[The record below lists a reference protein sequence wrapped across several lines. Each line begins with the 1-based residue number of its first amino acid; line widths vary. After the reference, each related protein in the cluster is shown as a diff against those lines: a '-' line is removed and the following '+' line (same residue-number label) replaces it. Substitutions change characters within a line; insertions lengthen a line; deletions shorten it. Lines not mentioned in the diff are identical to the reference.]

1 MAGNTITVTAK
12 ERTENKKNSG
22 GSSGSV
28 GTSNSNSN
36 STVQYDPNVDYA
48 SLIQSAV
55 QRGES
60 QSVIDSLNAQRNAKI
75 SGMGLNYSALTADD
89 IAGYKSTA
97 NGTGRTTYDSAG
109 VIGGMDNGNYGITN
123 PTTKDWS
130 NYNAGVDF
138 DERIAAA
145 KASGASEDTIK
156 GLEQM
161 KQYTNDVR
169 SGKTIPYGYGEGM
182 GYGDRNTRYNFTLK
196 DGSKVSVPVNATRY
210 EDAAKLAGINL
221 DDIAGMN
228 SITYGT
234 GSSAYAKPG
243 YGFGTIMG
251 SNDFTTDLRNNDPT
265 GRFSNM
271 NNMQLAFLSGR
282 DGMDY
287 QNPYAGL
294 AYNGNGITNAYN
306 KGTDFAGQGDIM
318 GGYDFNFQLPDGT
331 NLNDT
336 AAKNNYNYELPTA
349 QNGYVDPTTGAQSTY
364 QDILDKYAEAISQQ
378 NAAQAAQF
386 KYEQDQ
392 ANQGYDETQKANYIN
407 YMLAKK
413 NIPASLQTQGVNGG
427 MAESTRSALESDY
440 MANYNATEN
449 ARVNTSAQIDIAA
462 QNALASNNMQ
472 AAEVYAGLAQ
482 SMLEYE
488 QTAAYHRNQ
497 YNLSIMQ
504 MQQAQTQ
511 WEAEMAYQK
520 AQDSYNATLQ
530 AQQMAAQEKQY
541 AIEYAYQ
548 VQDWDTYGN
557 LTGTDTSYMKQL
569 SQAELESQ
577 LLANAK
583 KNSSLSRGTGGGT
596 GRGTNEDN
604 NPDNTDYTS
613 LIDSYINN
621 SVDGY
626 GGVNIPGF
634 SYRLTPEQVRAGLSN
649 GTIVADVSETKG
661 RNTVRLASGE
671 YARAAGWN

>member
-1 MAGNTITVTAK
+1 MATYTVTASQR
-12 ERTENKKNSG
+12 EANKKGNSS

-28 GTSNSNSN
+28 GTSNSNAN

-75 SGMGLNYSALTADD
+75 SGMGLNQSALTADD

-109 VIGGMDNGNYGITN
+109 VIGNMDNGNYGIQQGTGN
-123 PTTKDWS
+123 
-130 NYNAGVDF
+130 G
-138 DERIAAA
+138 
-145 KASGASEDTIK
+145 
-156 GLEQM
+156 
-161 KQYTNDVR
+161 
-169 SGKTIPYGYGEGM
+169 YGYGN
-182 GYGDRNTRYNFTLK
+182 GYGNRETAYTFDMG
-196 DGSKVSVPVNATRY
+196 DGTKKTVYSNATMW
-210 EDAAKLAGINL
+210 EDAAKLNGL
-221 DDIAGMN
+221 DPNKVKLDYAM
-228 SITYGT
+228 TYGT
-234 GSSAYAKPG
+234 GSSSYSPKG
-243 YGFGTIMG
+243 YGFGTVG
-251 SNDFTTDLRNNDPT
+251 GGNDFTTNLYTDDKQT
-265 GRFSNM
+265 GKFYDM

-349 QNGYVDPTTGAQSTY
+349 QNGYIDPTTGAQSTY

-488 QTAAYHRNQ
+488 QTAAYYRNQ

-583 KNSSLSRGTGGGT
+583 K
-596 GRGTNEDN
+596 
-604 NPDNTDYTS
+604 
-613 LIDSYINN
+613 
-621 SVDGY
+621 
-626 GGVNIPGF
+626 
-634 SYRLTPEQVRAGLSN
+634 
-649 GTIVADVSETKG
+649 
-661 RNTVRLASGE
+661 ASGGSSRSSGSSGSSGSGKNVTSSGYDALYKAYNSGDYNAYQQAVNKQQAMGYTKNLDSVIE
-671 YARAAGWN
+671 SIMDNSDIWYRANRSGSRSPVKKGATTDF

>member
-1 MAGNTITVTAK
+1 MATYTVTASQRK
-12 ERTENKKNSG
+12 ANKKGNSS

-75 SGMGLNYSALTADD
+75 SGMGLNQSALTADD

-109 VIGGMDNGNYGITN
+109 VIGNMDNGNYGIQQGTGN
-123 PTTKDWS
+123 
-130 NYNAGVDF
+130 G
-138 DERIAAA
+138 
-145 KASGASEDTIK
+145 
-156 GLEQM
+156 
-161 KQYTNDVR
+161 
-169 SGKTIPYGYGEGM
+169 YGYGN
-182 GYGDRNTRYNFTLK
+182 GYGNRETAYTFDMG
-196 DGSKVSVPVNATRY
+196 DGTKKTVYSNATMW
-210 EDAAKLAGINL
+210 EDAAKLNGL
-221 DDIAGMN
+221 DPNKVKLDYAM
-228 SITYGT
+228 TYGT
-234 GSSAYAKPG
+234 GSSSYSPKG
-243 YGFGTIMG
+243 YGFGTVG
-251 SNDFTTDLRNNDPT
+251 GGNDFTTNLYTDDKQT
-265 GRFSNM
+265 GKFYDM

-306 KGTDFAGQGDIM
+306 KGTNFAGQGDIM

-349 QNGYVDPTTGAQSTY
+349 QNGYIDPTTGAQSTY

-488 QTAAYHRNQ
+488 QTAAYYRNQ

-583 KNSSLSRGTGGGT
+583 KNSSLSGGTGGGT

>member
-1 MAGNTITVTAK
+1 MATYTVTASQR
-12 ERTENKKNSG
+12 EANKKGTS

-28 GTSNSNSN
+28 GTSNSNAN
-36 STVQYDPNVDYA
+36 NTVQYDPNVDYA

-75 SGMGLNYSALTADD
+75 SGMGLNQSALTADD

-109 VIGGMDNGNYGITN
+109 VIGNMDNGNYGIQQGTGN
-123 PTTKDWS
+123 
-130 NYNAGVDF
+130 G
-138 DERIAAA
+138 
-145 KASGASEDTIK
+145 
-156 GLEQM
+156 
-161 KQYTNDVR
+161 
-169 SGKTIPYGYGEGM
+169 YGYGN
-182 GYGDRNTRYNFTLK
+182 GYGNRETAYTFDMG
-196 DGSKVSVPVNATRY
+196 DGTKKTVYSNATMW
-210 EDAAKLAGINL
+210 EDAAKLNGL
-221 DDIAGMN
+221 DPNKVKLDYAM
-228 SITYGT
+228 TYGT
-234 GSSAYAKPG
+234 GSSSYSPKG
-243 YGFGTIMG
+243 YGFGTVG
-251 SNDFTTDLRNNDPT
+251 GGNDFTTDLYTDDKQT
-265 GRFSNM
+265 GKFYDM

-294 AYNGNGITNAYN
+294 AYNGNGITNARN
-306 KGTDFAGQGDIM
+306 KGTNFAGQGDIM

-349 QNGYVDPTTGAQSTY
+349 QNGYIDPTTGAQSTY

-378 NAAQAAQF
+378 NASQAAQF

-488 QTAAYHRNQ
+488 QTAAYYRNQ

-583 KNSSLSRGTGGGT
+583 KASGGT
-596 GRGTNEDN
+596 TKTVTPVTETED
-604 NPDNTDYTS
+604 
-613 LIDSYINN
+613 
-621 SVDGY
+621 
-626 GGVNIPGF
+626 
-634 SYRLTPEQVRAGLSN
+634 
-649 GTIVADVSETKG
+649 ETKQWNG
-661 RNTVRLASGE
+661 NGSYVSPSGLKI
-671 YARAAGWN
+671 GFNPGPIFKLI

>member
-1 MAGNTITVTAK
+1 MATYTVTASQR
-12 ERTENKKNSG
+12 EANKKGN
-22 GSSGSV
+22 SSGSV
-28 GTSNSNSN
+28 GTSNSKAN

-75 SGMGLNYSALTADD
+75 SGMGLNQSALTADD

-109 VIGGMDNGNYGITN
+109 VIGNMDNGNYGIQQGTGN
-123 PTTKDWS
+123 
-130 NYNAGVDF
+130 G
-138 DERIAAA
+138 
-145 KASGASEDTIK
+145 
-156 GLEQM
+156 
-161 KQYTNDVR
+161 
-169 SGKTIPYGYGEGM
+169 YGYGN
-182 GYGDRNTRYNFTLK
+182 GYGNRETAYTFDMG
-196 DGSKVSVPVNATRY
+196 DGTKKTVYSNATMW
-210 EDAAKLAGINL
+210 EDAAKLNGL
-221 DDIAGMN
+221 DPNKVKLDYAM
-228 SITYGT
+228 TYGT
-234 GSSAYAKPG
+234 GSSSYSPKG
-243 YGFGTIMG
+243 YGFGTVG
-251 SNDFTTDLRNNDPT
+251 GGNDFTTNLYTDDKQT
-265 GRFSNM
+265 GKFYDM

-349 QNGYVDPTTGAQSTY
+349 QNGYIDPTTGAQSTY

-378 NAAQAAQF
+378 NASQAAQF

-488 QTAAYHRNQ
+488 QTAAYYRNQ

-504 MQQAQTQ
+504 MRQAQTQ

-583 KNSSLSRGTGGGT
+583 KNSSLSGGTGGGT

>member
-1 MAGNTITVTAK
+1 MATYTVTASQR
-12 ERTENKKNSG
+12 EANKKGNSS

-28 GTSNSNSN
+28 GTSNSNAN

-48 SLIQSAV
+48 ALIQSAV

-75 SGMGLNYSALTADD
+75 SGMGLNQSALTADD
-89 IAGYKSTA
+89 IAGYKST
-97 NGTGRTTYDSAG
+97 NNNYGFSGTYDSAG
-109 VIGGMDNGNYGITN
+109 VLGNLDNGNYGITN

-138 DERIAAA
+138 DARIAAA

-306 KGTDFAGQGDIM
+306 KGTNFAGQGDIM

-378 NAAQAAQF
+378 NASQAAQF

-488 QTAAYHRNQ
+488 QTAAYYRNQ

-583 KNSSLSRGTGGGT
+583 KNSSLSGGTDGGT

>member
-1 MAGNTITVTAK
+1 MATYTVTASQR
-12 ERTENKKNSG
+12 EANKKGNSS

-28 GTSNSNSN
+28 GTSNSNAN

-75 SGMGLNYSALTADD
+75 SGMGLNQSALTADD
-89 IAGYKSTA
+89 IAGYKST
-97 NGTGRTTYDSAG
+97 NNNYGFSGTYDSAG
-109 VIGGMDNGNYGITN
+109 VLGNLDNGNYGITN

-138 DERIAAA
+138 DARIAAA

-182 GYGDRNTRYNFTLK
+182 AYNNMNTDFIFKLK
-196 DGSKVSVPVNATRY
+196 DGSITPFPINATTY
-210 EDAAKLAGINL
+210 QDAAKLAGINL
-221 DDIAGMN
+221 DDIAN
-228 SITYGT
+228 LYTSTYGT
-234 GSSAYAKPG
+234 ASSAYSPKG
-243 YGFGTIMG
+243 YGWGVVG
-251 SNDFTTDLRNNDPT
+251 GPRDFTTEFRNNDPT

-287 QNPYAGL
+287 RNPYAGL

-306 KGTDFAGQGDIM
+306 KGTNFAGQGDIM

-349 QNGYVDPTTGAQSTY
+349 QNGYIDPTTGAQSTY

-488 QTAAYHRNQ
+488 QTAAYYRNQ

-504 MQQAQTQ
+504 MRQAQTQ

-583 KNSSLSRGTGGGT
+583 KNSSLSGGT
-596 GRGTNEDN
+596 GRGTGKGTGGGNPTTEDETQTWN
-604 NPDNTDYTS
+604 GNGSYVTPSGLKIDFTPGPIFK
-613 LIDSYINN
+613 LI
-621 SVDGY
+621 
-626 GGVNIPGF
+626 
-634 SYRLTPEQVRAGLSN
+634 
-649 GTIVADVSETKG
+649 
-661 RNTVRLASGE
+661 
-671 YARAAGWN
+671 

>member
-1 MAGNTITVTAK
+1 MATYTVTASQR
-12 ERTENKKNSG
+12 EANKKGTS

-36 STVQYDPNVDYA
+36 STVQYDPNTDYA

-75 SGMGLNYSALTADD
+75 SGMGLNQSALTADD
-89 IAGYKSTA
+89 IAGYKSGNTTA
-97 NGTGRTTYDSAG
+97 TNTNVSGFN
-109 VIGGMDNGNYGITN
+109 VN
-123 PTTKDWS
+123 PTDD
-130 NYNAGVDF
+130 Y
-138 DERIAAA
+138 
-145 KASGASEDTIK
+145 IK
-156 GLEQM
+156 GLAQSL
-161 KQYTNDVR
+161 QYDPNNPKGYADPEGYYTTRQTAFTWRQPDGTYKTTYSNATNQAQA
-169 SGKTIPYGYGEGM
+169 
-182 GYGDRNTRYNFTLK
+182 LK
-196 DGSKVSVPVNATRY
+196 DAIAAGQVASGSS
-210 EDAAKLAGINL
+210 LAH
-221 DDIAGMN
+221 A
-228 SITYGT
+228 STYGT
-234 GSSAYAKPG
+234 GSLTGNG
-243 YGFGTIMG
+243 YNYGAIAAGNGMSGFGSG
-251 SNDFTTDLRNNDPT
+251 SDG
-265 GRFSNM
+265 GRYTSDNQYGNM
-271 NNMQLAFLSGR
+271 YDQTNMQLAFLSGR

-349 QNGYVDPTTGAQSTY
+349 QNGYIDPTTGAQSTY

-378 NAAQAAQF
+378 NASQAAQF

-488 QTAAYHRNQ
+488 QTAAYYRNQ

-583 KNSSLSRGTGGGT
+583 KNSNLNKNTNNNNYNNNNDDPKDEDDLKPWNGD
-596 GRGTNEDN
+596 GTNTVNANQTADPYAVLMAMKKGNFN
-604 NPDNTDYTS
+604 NGKV
-613 LIDSYINN
+613 L
-621 SVDGY
+621 
-626 GGVNIPGF
+626 F
-634 SYRLTPEQVRAGLSN
+634 KEA
-649 GTIVADVSETKG
+649 
-661 RNTVRLASGE
+661 
-671 YARAAGWN
+671 

>member
-1 MAGNTITVTAK
+1 MATYTVTASQR
-12 ERTENKKNSG
+12 EANKKGTS

-28 GTSNSNSN
+28 GTSNSNAN
-36 STVQYDPNVDYA
+36 NTVQYDPNVDYA

-75 SGMGLNYSALTADD
+75 SGMGLNQSALTADD

-109 VIGGMDNGNYGITN
+109 VIGNMDNGNYGIQQGTGN
-123 PTTKDWS
+123 
-130 NYNAGVDF
+130 G
-138 DERIAAA
+138 
-145 KASGASEDTIK
+145 
-156 GLEQM
+156 
-161 KQYTNDVR
+161 
-169 SGKTIPYGYGEGM
+169 YGYGN
-182 GYGDRNTRYNFTLK
+182 GYGNRETAYTFDMG
-196 DGSKVSVPVNATRY
+196 DGTKKTVYSNATMW
-210 EDAAKLAGINL
+210 EDAAKLNGL
-221 DDIAGMN
+221 DPNKVKLDYAM
-228 SITYGT
+228 TYGT
-234 GSSAYAKPG
+234 GSSSYSPKG
-243 YGFGTIMG
+243 YGFGTVG
-251 SNDFTTDLRNNDPT
+251 GGNDFTTDLYTDDKQT
-265 GRFSNM
+265 GKFYDM

-294 AYNGNGITNAYN
+294 AYNGNGITNARN
-306 KGTDFAGQGDIM
+306 KGTNFAGQGDIM

-331 NLNDT
+331 NLNDM

-349 QNGYVDPTTGAQSTY
+349 QNGYIDPTTGAQSTY

-378 NAAQAAQF
+378 NASQAAQF

-488 QTAAYHRNQ
+488 QTAAYYRNQ

-504 MQQAQTQ
+504 MQQAQNQ
-511 WEAEMAYQK
+511 WEAEMAYKK

-583 KNSSLSRGTGGGT
+583 K
-596 GRGTNEDN
+596 
-604 NPDNTDYTS
+604 
-613 LIDSYINN
+613 
-621 SVDGY
+621 
-626 GGVNIPGF
+626 
-634 SYRLTPEQVRAGLSN
+634 
-649 GTIVADVSETKG
+649 
-661 RNTVRLASGE
+661 ASGGSSRSSGSSGSSGSGKNVTSSGYDALYKAYNSGDYNAYQQAVNKQQAMGYTKNLDSVIE
-671 YARAAGWN
+671 SIMDNSDIWYRANRSGSRSPVKKGATTDF

>member
-1 MAGNTITVTAK
+1 MASVTITASQR
-12 ERTENKKNSG
+12 EANKKGTS

-28 GTSNSNSN
+28 GTSNSNAN
-36 STVQYDPNVDYA
+36 STVQYDPNTDYA

-75 SGMGLNYSALTADD
+75 SGMGLNQSALTADD

-109 VIGGMDNGNYGITN
+109 VLGGMDNGNYGIQQGTGN
-123 PTTKDWS
+123 
-130 NYNAGVDF
+130 G
-138 DERIAAA
+138 
-145 KASGASEDTIK
+145 
-156 GLEQM
+156 
-161 KQYTNDVR
+161 
-169 SGKTIPYGYGEGM
+169 YGYGN
-182 GYGDRNTRYNFTLK
+182 GYGNRETAYTFDMG
-196 DGSKVSVPVNATRY
+196 DGTKKTVYSNATMW
-210 EDAAKLAGINL
+210 EDAAKLNGL
-221 DDIAGMN
+221 DPNKVKLDYAM
-228 SITYGT
+228 TYGT
-234 GSSAYAKPG
+234 GSSSYSPKG
-243 YGFGTIMG
+243 YGFGTVG
-251 SNDFTTDLRNNDPT
+251 GGNDFTTNLYTDDKQT
-265 GRFSNM
+265 GKFYDM

-349 QNGYVDPTTGAQSTY
+349 QNGYIDPTTGAQSTY

-378 NAAQAAQF
+378 NASQAAQF

-462 QNALASNNMQ
+462 QQALASNNMQ

-488 QTAAYHRNQ
+488 QTAAYYRNQ

-504 MQQAQTQ
+504 MQQAQNQ

-596 GRGTNEDN
+596 GRGTGRGTNEDN

-621 SVDGY
+621 SIDGY

>member
-1 MAGNTITVTAK
+1 MATYTVTASQR
-12 ERTENKKNSG
+12 EANKKGTS

-28 GTSNSNSN
+28 GTSNSKAN

-75 SGMGLNYSALTADD
+75 SGMGLNQSALTADD
-89 IAGYKSTA
+89 IAGYKSTN

-109 VIGGMDNGNYGITN
+109 VLGGMDNGNYGIQQGTGN
-123 PTTKDWS
+123 
-130 NYNAGVDF
+130 G
-138 DERIAAA
+138 
-145 KASGASEDTIK
+145 
-156 GLEQM
+156 
-161 KQYTNDVR
+161 
-169 SGKTIPYGYGEGM
+169 YGYGN
-182 GYGDRNTRYNFTLK
+182 GYGNRETAYTFDMG
-196 DGSKVSVPVNATRY
+196 DGTKKTVYSNATMW
-210 EDAAKLAGINL
+210 EDAAKLNGL
-221 DDIAGMN
+221 DPNKVKLDYAM
-228 SITYGT
+228 TYGT
-234 GSSAYAKPG
+234 GSSSYSPKG
-243 YGFGTIMG
+243 YGFGTVG
-251 SNDFTTDLRNNDPT
+251 GGNDFTTNLYTDDKQT
-265 GRFSNM
+265 GKFYDM

-349 QNGYVDPTTGAQSTY
+349 QNGYIDPTTGAQSTY

-378 NAAQAAQF
+378 NASQAAQF

-488 QTAAYHRNQ
+488 QTAAYYRNQ

-583 KNSSLSRGTGGGT
+583 KNSSLSGSTGRGTGGGNPT
-596 GRGTNEDN
+596 TEDETQTWN
-604 NPDNTDYTS
+604 GNGSYVTPSGLKIDFTPGPIFK
-613 LIDSYINN
+613 LI
-621 SVDGY
+621 
-626 GGVNIPGF
+626 
-634 SYRLTPEQVRAGLSN
+634 
-649 GTIVADVSETKG
+649 
-661 RNTVRLASGE
+661 
-671 YARAAGWN
+671 

>member
-1 MAGNTITVTAK
+1 MASITITAR
-12 ERTENKKNSG
+12 EREEKRRNG
-22 GSSGSV
+22 GSSGTVGSV

-75 SGMGLNYSALTADD
+75 SGMGLNQSALTADD

-109 VIGGMDNGNYGITN
+109 VIGNMDNGNYGIQQGTGN
-123 PTTKDWS
+123 
-130 NYNAGVDF
+130 G
-138 DERIAAA
+138 
-145 KASGASEDTIK
+145 
-156 GLEQM
+156 
-161 KQYTNDVR
+161 
-169 SGKTIPYGYGEGM
+169 YGYGN
-182 GYGDRNTRYNFTLK
+182 GYGNRETAYTFDMG
-196 DGSKVSVPVNATRY
+196 DGTKKTVYSNATMW
-210 EDAAKLAGINL
+210 EDAAKLNGL
-221 DDIAGMN
+221 DPNKVKLDYAM
-228 SITYGT
+228 TYGT
-234 GSSAYAKPG
+234 GSSSYSPKG
-243 YGFGTIMG
+243 YGFGTVG
-251 SNDFTTDLRNNDPT
+251 GGNDFTTDLYTDDKQT
-265 GRFSNM
+265 GKFYDM

-294 AYNGNGITNAYN
+294 AYNGNGITNARN
-306 KGTDFAGQGDIM
+306 KGTNFAGQGDIM

-349 QNGYVDPTTGAQSTY
+349 QNGYIDPTTGAQSTY

-378 NAAQAAQF
+378 NASQAAQF

-488 QTAAYHRNQ
+488 QTAAYYRNQ

-583 KNSSLSRGTGGGT
+583 K
-596 GRGTNEDN
+596 
-604 NPDNTDYTS
+604 
-613 LIDSYINN
+613 
-621 SVDGY
+621 
-626 GGVNIPGF
+626 
-634 SYRLTPEQVRAGLSN
+634 
-649 GTIVADVSETKG
+649 
-661 RNTVRLASGE
+661 ASGGSSRSSGSSGSSGSGKNVTSSGYDALYKAYNSGDYNAYQQAVNKQQAMGYTKNLDSVIE
-671 YARAAGWN
+671 SIMDNSDIWYRANRSGSRSPVKKGATTDF

>member
-1 MAGNTITVTAK
+1 MSSITVTAK
-12 ERTENKKNSG
+12 EREEKKKSG
-22 GSSGSV
+22 GSSGTVGSV

-48 SLIQSAV
+48 ALIQSAV

-75 SGMGLNYSALTADD
+75 SGMGLNQSALTADD

-109 VIGGMDNGNYGITN
+109 VLGGMDNGNYGIQQGTGN
-123 PTTKDWS
+123 
-130 NYNAGVDF
+130 G
-138 DERIAAA
+138 
-145 KASGASEDTIK
+145 
-156 GLEQM
+156 
-161 KQYTNDVR
+161 
-169 SGKTIPYGYGEGM
+169 YGYGN
-182 GYGDRNTRYNFTLK
+182 GYGNRETAYTFDMG
-196 DGSKVSVPVNATRY
+196 DGTKKTVYSNATMWK
-210 EDAAKLAGINL
+210 DAAKLNGL
-221 DDIAGMN
+221 DPNKVKLDYAM
-228 SITYGT
+228 TYGT
-234 GSSAYAKPG
+234 GSSSYSPKG
-243 YGFGTIMG
+243 YGFGTVG
-251 SNDFTTDLRNNDPT
+251 GGNDFTTNLYTDDKQT
-265 GRFSNM
+265 GKFYDM

-294 AYNGNGITNAYN
+294 AYNGNGITNARN
-306 KGTDFAGQGDIM
+306 KGTNFAGQGDIM

-349 QNGYVDPTTGAQSTY
+349 QNGYIDPTTGAQSTY

-488 QTAAYHRNQ
+488 QTAAYYRNQ

-504 MQQAQTQ
+504 MQQAQNQ

-583 KNSSLSRGTGGGT
+583 KNSSLSGGTGGG
-596 GRGTNEDN
+596 GGSGSGDDDPKDEGDLKSWNGDGTNTVNANQTADPYAVLMAMKKSNFN
-604 NPDNTDYTS
+604 NGKV
-613 LIDSYINN
+613 L
-621 SVDGY
+621 
-626 GGVNIPGF
+626 F
-634 SYRLTPEQVRAGLSN
+634 
-649 GTIVADVSETKG
+649 
-661 RNTVRLASGE
+661 
-671 YARAAGWN
+671 

>member
-1 MAGNTITVTAK
+1 MATYTVTASQR
-12 ERTENKKNSG
+12 EANKKGTS

-28 GTSNSNSN
+28 VTSNSNAN
-36 STVQYDPNVDYA
+36 NTVQYDPNVDYA

-75 SGMGLNYSALTADD
+75 SGMGLNQSALTADD

-109 VIGGMDNGNYGITN
+109 VIGNMDNGNYGIQQGTGN
-123 PTTKDWS
+123 
-130 NYNAGVDF
+130 G
-138 DERIAAA
+138 
-145 KASGASEDTIK
+145 
-156 GLEQM
+156 
-161 KQYTNDVR
+161 
-169 SGKTIPYGYGEGM
+169 YGYGN
-182 GYGDRNTRYNFTLK
+182 GYGNRETAYTFDMG
-196 DGSKVSVPVNATRY
+196 DGTKKTVYSNATMW
-210 EDAAKLAGINL
+210 EDAAKLNGL
-221 DDIAGMN
+221 DPNKVKLDYAM
-228 SITYGT
+228 TYGT
-234 GSSAYAKPG
+234 GSSSYSPKG
-243 YGFGTIMG
+243 YGFGTVG
-251 SNDFTTDLRNNDPT
+251 GGNDFTTDLYTDDKQT
-265 GRFSNM
+265 GKFYDM

-294 AYNGNGITNAYN
+294 AYNGNGITNARN
-306 KGTDFAGQGDIM
+306 KGTNFAGQGDIM

-349 QNGYVDPTTGAQSTY
+349 QNGYIDPTTGAQSTY

-378 NAAQAAQF
+378 NASQAAQF

-413 NIPASLQTQGVNGG
+413 NIPATLQTQGVNGG

-472 AAEVYAGLAQ
+472 AAEVYAGLAH

-488 QTAAYHRNQ
+488 QTAAYYRNQ

-583 KNSSLSRGTGGGT
+583 K
-596 GRGTNEDN
+596 
-604 NPDNTDYTS
+604 
-613 LIDSYINN
+613 
-621 SVDGY
+621 
-626 GGVNIPGF
+626 
-634 SYRLTPEQVRAGLSN
+634 
-649 GTIVADVSETKG
+649 
-661 RNTVRLASGE
+661 ASGGSSRSSGSSGSSGSGKNVTSSGYDALYKAYNSGDYNAYQQAVNKQQAMGYTKNLDSVIE
-671 YARAAGWN
+671 SIMDNSDIWYRANRSGSRSPVKKGATTDF

>member
-1 MAGNTITVTAK
+1 MATYTVTASQR
-12 ERTENKKNSG
+12 EANKKGTS

-28 GTSNSNSN
+28 GTSNSNAN
-36 STVQYDPNVDYA
+36 NTVQYDPNVDYA

-75 SGMGLNYSALTADD
+75 SGMGLNQSALTADD

-109 VIGGMDNGNYGITN
+109 VIGNMDNGNYGIQQGTGN
-123 PTTKDWS
+123 
-130 NYNAGVDF
+130 G
-138 DERIAAA
+138 
-145 KASGASEDTIK
+145 
-156 GLEQM
+156 
-161 KQYTNDVR
+161 
-169 SGKTIPYGYGEGM
+169 YGYGN
-182 GYGDRNTRYNFTLK
+182 GYGNRETAYTFDMG
-196 DGSKVSVPVNATRY
+196 DGTKKTVYSNATMW
-210 EDAAKLAGINL
+210 EDAAKLNGL
-221 DDIAGMN
+221 DPNKVKLDYAM
-228 SITYGT
+228 TYGT
-234 GSSAYAKPG
+234 GSSSYSPKG
-243 YGFGTIMG
+243 YGFGTVG
-251 SNDFTTDLRNNDPT
+251 GGNDFTTNLYTDDKQT
-265 GRFSNM
+265 GKFYDM

-306 KGTDFAGQGDIM
+306 KGTDFAGQGSSM
-318 GGYDFNFQLPDGT
+318 GDYNFNFQYDDGT
-331 NLNDT
+331 YLGDKAT
-336 AAKNNYNYELPTA
+336 NNYNYELPTA
-349 QNGYVDPTTGAQSTY
+349 QNGYIDPTTGAQSTY

-488 QTAAYHRNQ
+488 QTAAYYRNQ

-583 KNSSLSRGTGGGT
+583 K
-596 GRGTNEDN
+596 
-604 NPDNTDYTS
+604 
-613 LIDSYINN
+613 
-621 SVDGY
+621 
-626 GGVNIPGF
+626 
-634 SYRLTPEQVRAGLSN
+634 
-649 GTIVADVSETKG
+649 
-661 RNTVRLASGE
+661 ASGGSSRSSGSSGSSGSGKNVTSSGYDALYKAYNSGDYNAYQQAVNKQQAMGYTKNLDSVIE
-671 YARAAGWN
+671 SIMDNSDIWYRANRSGSRSPVKKGATTDF

>member
-1 MAGNTITVTAK
+1 MATYTVTASQR
-12 ERTENKKNSG
+12 EANKKGTS

-28 GTSNSNSN
+28 GTSNSNAN
-36 STVQYDPNVDYA
+36 NTVQYDPNVDYA

-75 SGMGLNYSALTADD
+75 SGMGLNQSALTADD

-109 VIGGMDNGNYGITN
+109 VIGNMDNGNYGIQQGTGN
-123 PTTKDWS
+123 
-130 NYNAGVDF
+130 G
-138 DERIAAA
+138 
-145 KASGASEDTIK
+145 
-156 GLEQM
+156 
-161 KQYTNDVR
+161 
-169 SGKTIPYGYGEGM
+169 YGYGN
-182 GYGDRNTRYNFTLK
+182 GYGNRETAYTFDMG
-196 DGSKVSVPVNATRY
+196 DGTKKTVYSNATMW
-210 EDAAKLAGINL
+210 EDAAKLNGL
-221 DDIAGMN
+221 DPNKVKLDYAM
-228 SITYGT
+228 TYGT
-234 GSSAYAKPG
+234 GSSSYSPKG
-243 YGFGTIMG
+243 YGFGTVG
-251 SNDFTTDLRNNDPT
+251 GGNDFTTDLYTDDKQT
-265 GRFSNM
+265 GKFYDM

-294 AYNGNGITNAYN
+294 AYNGNGITNARN
-306 KGTDFAGQGDIM
+306 KGTNFAGQGDIM

-349 QNGYVDPTTGAQSTY
+349 QNGYIDPTTGAQSTY

-413 NIPASLQTQGVNGG
+413 NIPATLQTQGVNGG

-488 QTAAYHRNQ
+488 QTAAYYRNQ

-583 KNSSLSRGTGGGT
+583 K
-596 GRGTNEDN
+596 
-604 NPDNTDYTS
+604 
-613 LIDSYINN
+613 
-621 SVDGY
+621 
-626 GGVNIPGF
+626 
-634 SYRLTPEQVRAGLSN
+634 
-649 GTIVADVSETKG
+649 
-661 RNTVRLASGE
+661 ASGGSSRSSGSSGSSGSGKNVTSSGYDALYKAYNSGDYNAYQQAVNKQQAMGYTKNLDSVIE
-671 YARAAGWN
+671 SIMDNSDIWYRANRSGSRSPVKKGATTDF

>member
-28 GTSNSNSN
+28 GTSNSNAN

-75 SGMGLNYSALTADD
+75 SGMGLNQSALTADD
-89 IAGYKSTA
+89 IAGYKST
-97 NGTGRTTYDSAG
+97 NNNYGFSGTYDSAG
-109 VIGGMDNGNYGITN
+109 VLGNLDNGNYGITN

-294 AYNGNGITNAYN
+294 AYNGNGITNARN
-306 KGTDFAGQGDIM
+306 KGTNFAGQGDIM

-331 NLNDT
+331 YLNDT

-349 QNGYVDPTTGAQSTY
+349 QNGYIDPTTGAQSTY

-378 NAAQAAQF
+378 NASQAAQF

-488 QTAAYHRNQ
+488 QTAAYYRNQ

-583 KNSSLSRGTGGGT
+583 KNSSLSGGT
-596 GRGTNEDN
+596 GRGTGRGTGGGNPTTEDETQTWN
-604 NPDNTDYTS
+604 GNGSYVTPSGLKIDFTPGPIFK
-613 LIDSYINN
+613 LI
-621 SVDGY
+621 
-626 GGVNIPGF
+626 
-634 SYRLTPEQVRAGLSN
+634 
-649 GTIVADVSETKG
+649 
-661 RNTVRLASGE
+661 
-671 YARAAGWN
+671 

>member
-1 MAGNTITVTAK
+1 MATYTVTASQR
-12 ERTENKKNSG
+12 EANKKGNSS

-28 GTSNSNSN
+28 GTSNSNAN

-75 SGMGLNYSALTADD
+75 SGMGLNQSALTADD

-109 VIGGMDNGNYGITN
+109 VIGNMDNGNYGIQQGTGN
-123 PTTKDWS
+123 
-130 NYNAGVDF
+130 G
-138 DERIAAA
+138 
-145 KASGASEDTIK
+145 
-156 GLEQM
+156 
-161 KQYTNDVR
+161 
-169 SGKTIPYGYGEGM
+169 YGYGN
-182 GYGDRNTRYNFTLK
+182 GYGNRETAYTFDMG
-196 DGSKVSVPVNATRY
+196 DGTKKTVYSNATMW
-210 EDAAKLAGINL
+210 EDAAKLNGL
-221 DDIAGMN
+221 DPNKVKLDYAM
-228 SITYGT
+228 TYGT
-234 GSSAYAKPG
+234 GSSSYSPKG
-243 YGFGTIMG
+243 YGFGTVG
-251 SNDFTTDLRNNDPT
+251 GGNDFTTDLYTDDKQT
-265 GRFSNM
+265 GKFYDM

-294 AYNGNGITNAYN
+294 AYNGNGITNARN
-306 KGTDFAGQGDIM
+306 KGTNFAGQGDIM

-349 QNGYVDPTTGAQSTY
+349 QNGYIDPTTGAQSTY

-378 NAAQAAQF
+378 NASQAAQF

-488 QTAAYHRNQ
+488 QTAAYYRNQ

-583 KNSSLSRGTGGGT
+583 KASGGT
-596 GRGTNEDN
+596 TKTVTPVTETED
-604 NPDNTDYTS
+604 
-613 LIDSYINN
+613 
-621 SVDGY
+621 
-626 GGVNIPGF
+626 
-634 SYRLTPEQVRAGLSN
+634 
-649 GTIVADVSETKG
+649 ETKQWNG
-661 RNTVRLASGE
+661 NGSYVSPSGLKI
-671 YARAAGWN
+671 GFNPGPIFKLI

>member
-1 MAGNTITVTAK
+1 MATYTVTASQRK
-12 ERTENKKNSG
+12 ANKKGNSS

-75 SGMGLNYSALTADD
+75 SGMGLNQSALTADD

-109 VIGGMDNGNYGITN
+109 VIGNLDNGNYGIQQGTGN
-123 PTTKDWS
+123 
-130 NYNAGVDF
+130 G
-138 DERIAAA
+138 
-145 KASGASEDTIK
+145 
-156 GLEQM
+156 
-161 KQYTNDVR
+161 
-169 SGKTIPYGYGEGM
+169 YGYGN
-182 GYGDRNTRYNFTLK
+182 GYGNRETAYTFDMG
-196 DGSKVSVPVNATRY
+196 DGTKKTVFSNATMW
-210 EDAAKLAGINL
+210 EDAARLNGLDPSKVKLDYAQ
-221 DDIAGMN
+221 
-228 SITYGT
+228 TYGT
-234 GSSAYAKPG
+234 KSSAYAKPG
-243 YGFGTIMG
+243 YGFGTVGG
-251 SNDFTTDLRNNDPT
+251 SNDFTTDLYTDNKQT
-265 GRFSNM
+265 GKFYDM

-349 QNGYVDPTTGAQSTY
+349 QNGYIDPTTGAQSTY

-488 QTAAYHRNQ
+488 QTAAYYRNQ

-504 MQQAQTQ
+504 MRQAQTQ

-583 KNSSLSRGTGGGT
+583 KNSSLSGGTGGGT

-604 NPDNTDYTS
+604 NPNNTDYTS

>member
-1 MAGNTITVTAK
+1 MATYTVTASQRK
-12 ERTENKKNSG
+12 ANKKGNSS
-22 GSSGSV
+22 GSLGSV
-28 GTSNSNSN
+28 GTSNSNAN
-36 STVQYDPNVDYA
+36 NTVQYDPNVDYA
-48 SLIQSAV
+48 SLIQGAV

-75 SGMGLNYSALTADD
+75 SGMGLNQSALTADD

-109 VIGGMDNGNYGITN
+109 VLGGMDNGNYGIQQGTGN
-123 PTTKDWS
+123 
-130 NYNAGVDF
+130 G
-138 DERIAAA
+138 
-145 KASGASEDTIK
+145 
-156 GLEQM
+156 
-161 KQYTNDVR
+161 
-169 SGKTIPYGYGEGM
+169 YGYGN
-182 GYGDRNTRYNFTLK
+182 GYGNRETAYTFDMG
-196 DGSKVSVPVNATRY
+196 DGTKKTVYSNATMW
-210 EDAAKLAGINL
+210 EDAAKLNGL
-221 DDIAGMN
+221 DPNKVKLDYAM
-228 SITYGT
+228 TYGT
-234 GSSAYAKPG
+234 GSSSYSPKG
-243 YGFGTIMG
+243 YGFGTVG
-251 SNDFTTDLRNNDPT
+251 GGNDFTTNLYTDDKQT
-265 GRFSNM
+265 GKFYDM

-294 AYNGNGITNAYN
+294 AYNGNGITNARN
-306 KGTDFAGQGDIM
+306 KGTNFAGQGDIM

-349 QNGYVDPTTGAQSTY
+349 QNGYIDPTTGAQSTY

-378 NAAQAAQF
+378 NASQAAQF

-488 QTAAYHRNQ
+488 QTAAYYRNQ

-583 KNSSLSRGTGGGT
+583 KNSNLNKNTNNNNSNNNNNDLKDEDDPKPWNGD
-596 GRGTNEDN
+596 GTNAVNANQTADPYAVLMAMKKGNFN
-604 NPDNTDYTS
+604 NGKV
-613 LIDSYINN
+613 L
-621 SVDGY
+621 
-626 GGVNIPGF
+626 F
-634 SYRLTPEQVRAGLSN
+634 KEA
-649 GTIVADVSETKG
+649 
-661 RNTVRLASGE
+661 
-671 YARAAGWN
+671 

>member
-1 MAGNTITVTAK
+1 MATYTVTASQR
-12 ERTENKKNSG
+12 EANKKGNSS

-28 GTSNSNSN
+28 GTSNSNAN
-36 STVQYDPNVDYA
+36 NTVQYDPNVDYA

-75 SGMGLNYSALTADD
+75 SGMGLNQSALTADD

-109 VIGGMDNGNYGITN
+109 VIGNMDNGNYGIQQGTGN
-123 PTTKDWS
+123 
-130 NYNAGVDF
+130 G
-138 DERIAAA
+138 
-145 KASGASEDTIK
+145 
-156 GLEQM
+156 
-161 KQYTNDVR
+161 
-169 SGKTIPYGYGEGM
+169 YGYGN
-182 GYGDRNTRYNFTLK
+182 GYGNRETAYTFDMG
-196 DGSKVSVPVNATRY
+196 DGTKKTVYSNATMW
-210 EDAAKLAGINL
+210 EDAAKLNGL
-221 DDIAGMN
+221 DPNKVKLDYAM
-228 SITYGT
+228 TYGT
-234 GSSAYAKPG
+234 GSYSYSPKG
-243 YGFGTIMG
+243 YGFGTVG
-251 SNDFTTDLRNNDPT
+251 GGNDFTTNLYTDDKQT
-265 GRFSNM
+265 GKFYDM

-306 KGTDFAGQGDIM
+306 KGTNFAGQGDIM

-349 QNGYVDPTTGAQSTY
+349 QNGYIDPTTGAQSTY

-488 QTAAYHRNQ
+488 QTAAYYRNQ

-596 GRGTNEDN
+596 GGGGGSGSGDDDPKDEDDLKPWNGDGTNTVNANQTADPYAVLMAMKKGNFN
-604 NPDNTDYTS
+604 NGKV
-613 LIDSYINN
+613 L
-621 SVDGY
+621 
-626 GGVNIPGF
+626 F
-634 SYRLTPEQVRAGLSN
+634 KEA
-649 GTIVADVSETKG
+649 
-661 RNTVRLASGE
+661 
-671 YARAAGWN
+671 

>member
-1 MAGNTITVTAK
+1 MATYTVTASQR
-12 ERTENKKNSG
+12 EANKKGNSS

-28 GTSNSNSN
+28 GTSNSKAN

-75 SGMGLNYSALTADD
+75 SGMGLNQSALTADD

-109 VIGGMDNGNYGITN
+109 VIGNMDNGNYGIQQGTGN
-123 PTTKDWS
+123 
-130 NYNAGVDF
+130 G
-138 DERIAAA
+138 
-145 KASGASEDTIK
+145 
-156 GLEQM
+156 
-161 KQYTNDVR
+161 
-169 SGKTIPYGYGEGM
+169 YGYGN
-182 GYGDRNTRYNFTLK
+182 GYGNRETAYTFDMG
-196 DGSKVSVPVNATRY
+196 DGTKKTVYSNATMW
-210 EDAAKLAGINL
+210 EDAAKLNGL
-221 DDIAGMN
+221 DPNKVKLDYAM
-228 SITYGT
+228 TYGT
-234 GSSAYAKPG
+234 GSSSYSPKG
-243 YGFGTIMG
+243 YGFGTVG
-251 SNDFTTDLRNNDPT
+251 GGNDFTTNLYTDDKQT
-265 GRFSNM
+265 GKFYDM

-331 NLNDT
+331 YLNDT

-349 QNGYVDPTTGAQSTY
+349 QNGYIDPTTGAQSTY

-378 NAAQAAQF
+378 NASQAAQF

-488 QTAAYHRNQ
+488 QTAAYYRNQ

-504 MQQAQTQ
+504 MRQAQTQ

-583 KNSSLSRGTGGGT
+583 KNSNLNKNTNNNNYNNNNDDPKDEDDLKPWNGD
-596 GRGTNEDN
+596 GTNTVNANQTADPYAVLMAMKKGNFN
-604 NPDNTDYTS
+604 NGKV
-613 LIDSYINN
+613 L
-621 SVDGY
+621 
-626 GGVNIPGF
+626 F
-634 SYRLTPEQVRAGLSN
+634 KEA
-649 GTIVADVSETKG
+649 
-661 RNTVRLASGE
+661 
-671 YARAAGWN
+671 

>member
-1 MAGNTITVTAK
+1 MATYTVTASQR
-12 ERTENKKNSG
+12 EANKKGNSS

-28 GTSNSNSN
+28 GTSNSNAN
-36 STVQYDPNVDYA
+36 NTVQYDPNVDYA

-75 SGMGLNYSALTADD
+75 SGMGLNQSALTADD

-109 VIGGMDNGNYGITN
+109 VIGNMDNGNYGIQQGTGN
-123 PTTKDWS
+123 
-130 NYNAGVDF
+130 G
-138 DERIAAA
+138 
-145 KASGASEDTIK
+145 
-156 GLEQM
+156 
-161 KQYTNDVR
+161 
-169 SGKTIPYGYGEGM
+169 YGYGN
-182 GYGDRNTRYNFTLK
+182 GYGNRETAYTFDMG
-196 DGSKVSVPVNATRY
+196 DGTKKTVYSNATMW
-210 EDAAKLAGINL
+210 EDAAKLNGL
-221 DDIAGMN
+221 DPNKVKLDYAM
-228 SITYGT
+228 TYGT
-234 GSSAYAKPG
+234 GSSSYSPKG
-243 YGFGTIMG
+243 YGFGTVG
-251 SNDFTTDLRNNDPT
+251 GGNDFTTDLYTDDKQT
-265 GRFSNM
+265 GKFYDM

-294 AYNGNGITNAYN
+294 AYNGNGITNARN
-306 KGTDFAGQGDIM
+306 KGTNFAGQGDIM

-349 QNGYVDPTTGAQSTY
+349 QNGYIDPTTGAQSTY

-378 NAAQAAQF
+378 NASQAAQF

-488 QTAAYHRNQ
+488 QTAAYYRNQ

-504 MQQAQTQ
+504 MRQAQTQ

-583 KNSSLSRGTGGGT
+583 KNSSLSGSTGRGT

-621 SVDGY
+621 SIDGY

>member
-1 MAGNTITVTAK
+1 MATYTVTASQRK
-12 ERTENKKNSG
+12 ANKKGNSS

-75 SGMGLNYSALTADD
+75 SGMGLNQSALTADD

-109 VIGGMDNGNYGITN
+109 VIGNMDNGNYGITN
-123 PTTKDWS
+123 PTTKDYS
-130 NYNAGVDF
+130 NFNSGVDW
-138 DERIAAA
+138 DKKIAAA
-145 KASGASEDTIK
+145 QATGASADTIK
-156 GLEQM
+156 ALQQQ
-161 KQYTNDVR
+161 KQYTEDVR
-169 SGKTIPYGYGEGM
+169 SGKIIPMGYGEGM
-182 GYGDRNTRYNFTLK
+182 GYNNNETVFNFIMK
-196 DGSKVSVPVNATRY
+196 DGSVVPKRSNATTY
-210 EDAAKLAGINL
+210 QDAAKLAGINL
-221 DDIAGMN
+221 DDIAN
-228 SITYGT
+228 VYTSTYGT

-243 YGFGTIMG
+243 YGWG
-251 SNDFTTDLRNNDPT
+251 SIGGSKDFTTNLWVDDNVNN
-265 GRFSNM
+265 RLYSM

-294 AYNGNGITNAYN
+294 AYNGNGITNARN
-306 KGTDFAGQGDIM
+306 KGTNFAGQGDIM

-349 QNGYVDPTTGAQSTY
+349 QNGYIDPTTGAQSTY

-378 NAAQAAQF
+378 NASQAAQF

-488 QTAAYHRNQ
+488 QTAAYYRNQ

-583 KNSSLSRGTGGGT
+583 K
-596 GRGTNEDN
+596 
-604 NPDNTDYTS
+604 
-613 LIDSYINN
+613 
-621 SVDGY
+621 
-626 GGVNIPGF
+626 
-634 SYRLTPEQVRAGLSN
+634 
-649 GTIVADVSETKG
+649 
-661 RNTVRLASGE
+661 ASGGSSRSSGSSGSSGSGKNVTSSGYDALYKAYNSGDYNAYQQAVNKQQAMGYTKNLDSVIE
-671 YARAAGWN
+671 SIMDNSDIWYRANRSGSRSPVKKGATTDF

>member
-1 MAGNTITVTAK
+1 MATYTVTASQR
-12 ERTENKKNSG
+12 EANKKGTS

-75 SGMGLNYSALTADD
+75 SGMGLNQSALTADD
-89 IAGYKSTA
+89 IAGYKSTN

-109 VIGGMDNGNYGITN
+109 VLGGMDNGNYGIQQGTGN
-123 PTTKDWS
+123 
-130 NYNAGVDF
+130 G
-138 DERIAAA
+138 
-145 KASGASEDTIK
+145 
-156 GLEQM
+156 
-161 KQYTNDVR
+161 
-169 SGKTIPYGYGEGM
+169 YGYGN
-182 GYGDRNTRYNFTLK
+182 GYGNRETAYTFDMG
-196 DGSKVSVPVNATRY
+196 DGTKKTVYSNATMW
-210 EDAAKLAGINL
+210 EDAAKLNGL
-221 DDIAGMN
+221 DPNKVKLDYAM
-228 SITYGT
+228 TYGT
-234 GSSAYAKPG
+234 GSSSYSPKG
-243 YGFGTIMG
+243 YGFGTVG
-251 SNDFTTDLRNNDPT
+251 GGNDFTTNLYTDDKQT
-265 GRFSNM
+265 GKFYDM

-306 KGTDFAGQGDIM
+306 KGTNFAGQGDIM

-349 QNGYVDPTTGAQSTY
+349 QNGYIDPTTGAQSTY

-378 NAAQAAQF
+378 NASQAAQF

-488 QTAAYHRNQ
+488 QTAAYYRNQ

-583 KNSSLSRGTGGGT
+583 K
-596 GRGTNEDN
+596 
-604 NPDNTDYTS
+604 
-613 LIDSYINN
+613 
-621 SVDGY
+621 
-626 GGVNIPGF
+626 
-634 SYRLTPEQVRAGLSN
+634 
-649 GTIVADVSETKG
+649 
-661 RNTVRLASGE
+661 ASGGSSRSSGSSGSSGSGKNVTSSGYDALYKAYNSGDYNAYQQAVNKQQAMGYTKNLDSVIE
-671 YARAAGWN
+671 SIMDNSDIWYRANRSGSRSPVKKGATTDF